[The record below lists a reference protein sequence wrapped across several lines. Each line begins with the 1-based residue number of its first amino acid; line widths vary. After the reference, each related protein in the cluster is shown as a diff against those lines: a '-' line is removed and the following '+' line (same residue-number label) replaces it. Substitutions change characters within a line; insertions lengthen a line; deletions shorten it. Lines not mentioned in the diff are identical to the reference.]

1 MLEKREF
8 SYCSKNKVGKRK
20 NQKERGQCEVL
31 RVTEQINN
39 VENNVIKLVKNTVSI
54 VNGGEEEEMN
64 SVNKVNLVE
73 MNYESNQRLTERKEL
88 EIPWTEHRERTKLG
102 RRHCTAMEIRC
113 GRRLRDENPYWI
125 PKTETSKV
133 CRKDEDGK
141 RRQERKQ
148 TGVLRVDNEAKHGGR
163 LPELASFYE
172 NMRKL
177 EV

>member
-1 MLEKREF
+1 M
-8 SYCSKNKVGKRK
+8 KNLAFIFGCHK
-20 NQKERGQCEVL
+20 NGF
-31 RVTEQINN
+31 ISF
-39 VENNVIKLVKNTVSI
+39 LVA
-54 VNGGEEEEMN
+54 
-64 SVNKVNLVE
+64 
-73 MNYESNQRLTERKEL
+73 
-88 EIPWTEHRERTKLG
+88 P
-102 RRHCTAMEIRC
+102 RC
-113 GRRLRDENPYWI
+113 GRRLREENPYWI